1 MPSPTTHYQ
10 PTEIATETS
19 APATVVAV
27 RPPSPPS
34 PLPWTHPAVVPRLA
48 KVALVAATAVFV
60 TLVVFNNLTDYD
72 SNYQFVLHV
81 MNMSTTFPGN
91 HGMWRA
97 INVPWLHHLTYASII
112 LWEAATAVLCWFGA
126 WRLLGAARGSAA
138 GFFAAKSAA
147 VAGLSLSLLQWLI
160 AFLTVGGEWFLMW
173 QSQTWNGQTAAGRMF
188 DAVGIVLLFLVLP
201 DAEPTPTQP

>member
-1 MPSPTTHYQ
+1 MSALPPLSQ
-10 PTEIATETS
+10 PV
-19 APATVVAV
+19 PASGAAL
-27 RPPSPPS
+27 
-34 PLPWTHPAVVPRLA
+34 LPWTHPAVVLRLA
-48 KVALVAATAVFV
+48 KVSLVAATAVFV
-60 TLVVFNNLTDYD
+60 SLVVFNNLTDYD

-97 INVPWLHHLTYASII
+97 INVPWMHHLTYASII
-112 LWEAATAVLCWFGA
+112 LWELVTAGLCWVGA
-126 WRLLGAARGSAA
+126 WRLLRTARGSAA

-173 QSQTWNGQTAAGRMF
+173 QSPVWNGQTAAGRMF

-201 DAEPTPTQP
+201 DAEPTQS